1 MRELQNAQDKL
12 GSMLLDEFLREFD
25 NAAERDIWWSI
36 PSYLKDNYNSDW
48 RAYTELD
55 FESIKLYNTDKHTA
69 APLAL
74 VWSLSSV
81 NNSVRQSSR
90 YKLTAWGISNPLEF
104 WKLFEKCISID
115 DVQVLEDIFAVS
127 FGIALD
133 QFICDEYLL
142 IASKWFVE
150 NLFSNEGLKKYENVA
165 LRYYGAGVVKTAI
178 SHGLMDA
185 GLRQLVTPPYS
196 YDPDYLPL
204 CRDALDSNRMGG
216 YQAIDYDLARY
227 VLCDRW
233 ISAGAVKKNDFQ
245 QLLILLDNYC
255 EDRNELLNVCDFHS
269 YQDCRCYCTPQEACL
284 VHSER
289 EINSVLSIGKD
300 NSKIE
305 IFKLVEECL
314 SADEMETERYYTF
327 PSKLTRGL
335 TGIVYGDGFSYSD
348 KRGNVIA
355 RYSDSGEKWGTFQQT
370 LMINYDRLMSG
381 LTEAELMPVWLFRL
395 YREPSPKAR
404 ERFDN
409 LMHSSDKTFM
419 VWQEGNQFRFKELL
433 PLEPERN
440 D

>member
-1 MRELQNAQDKL
+1 MNLSDADVRRL
-12 GSMLLDEFLREFD
+12 
-25 NAAERDIWWSI
+25 AEKSG
-36 PSYLKDNYNSDW
+36 
-48 RAYTELD
+48 EGG
-55 FESIKLYNTDKHTA
+55 
-69 APLAL
+69 
-74 VWSLSSV
+74 
-81 NNSVRQSSR
+81 
-90 YKLTAWGISNPLEF
+90 LTISE
-104 WKLFEKCISID
+104 
-115 DVQVLEDIFAVS
+115 
-127 FGIALD
+127 
-133 QFICDEYLL
+133 
-142 IASKWFVE
+142 
-150 NLFSNEGLKKYENVA
+150 
-165 LRYYGAGVVKTAI
+165 
-178 SHGLMDA
+178 
-185 GLRQLVTPPYS
+185 
-196 YDPDYLPL
+196 
-204 CRDALDSNRMGG
+204 
-216 YQAIDYDLARY
+216 
-227 VLCDRW
+227 
-233 ISAGAVKKNDFQ
+233 
-245 QLLILLDNYC
+245 ILLDNYC

-314 SADEMETERYYTF
+314 SADEMETERYYIF

-355 RYSDSGEKWGTFQQT
+355 RYSDSGEKWGTFQET

-419 VWQEGNQFRFKELL
+419 VWQEGSQFRFKELL

-440 D
+440 DQTVNVDFNLESILKRYTISGEDELVDMDEDDIITFDENTF

>member
-1 MRELQNAQDKL
+1 MK
-12 GSMLLDEFLREFD
+12 S
-25 NAAERDIWWSI
+25 
-36 PSYLKDNYNSDW
+36 LK
-48 RAYTELD
+48 RT
-55 FESIKLYNTDKHTA
+55 
-69 APLAL
+69 
-74 VWSLSSV
+74 
-81 NNSVRQSSR
+81 
-90 YKLTAWGISNPLEF
+90 WGISNPLEF

-150 NLFSNEGLKKYENVA
+150 NLFSKEKIERWMQNTDIPQFDKWISNTNGEVLLY
-165 LRYYGAGVVKTAI
+165 TATDVQNNLSGI
-178 SHGLMDA
+178 TET
-185 GLRQLVTPPYS
+185 V
-196 YDPDYLPL
+196 
-204 CRDALDSNRMGG
+204 
-216 YQAIDYDLARY
+216 
-227 VLCDRW
+227 W

-355 RYSDSGEKWGTFQQT
+355 RYSDSGERWGTFQQT

-440 D
+440 DQTVNVDFNLECLCIVNV